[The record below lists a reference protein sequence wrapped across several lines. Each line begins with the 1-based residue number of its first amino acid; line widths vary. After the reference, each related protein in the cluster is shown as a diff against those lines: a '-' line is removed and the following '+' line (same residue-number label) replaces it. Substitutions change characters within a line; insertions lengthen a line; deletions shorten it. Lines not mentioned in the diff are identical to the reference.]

1 MILIGAMSDEEERT
15 TLLLVA
21 KIFLVEERV
30 FKLARRARN
39 KNENN
44 NKEKNK

>member
-1 MILIGAMSDEEERT
+1 MILIGSMSDEEERDMI
-15 TLLLVA
+15 LLVTRV
-21 KIFLVEERV
+21 FVVEERI
-30 FKLARRARN
+30 FEITKHMRN

>member
-1 MILIGAMSDEEERT
+1 VILIGSMSDEEERDMI
-15 TLLLVA
+15 LLVA
-21 KIFLVEERV
+21 KVFLVEERMWELT
-30 FKLARRARN
+30 KHMRN

>member
-1 MILIGAMSDEEERT
+1 MSDEEERGMI
-15 TLLLVA
+15 LLVA
-21 KIFLVEERV
+21 KVFLVEERI
-30 FKLARRARN
+30 FKLAKRVRN

>member
-1 MILIGAMSDEEERT
+1 VILIGSMSDEEET
-15 TLLLVA
+15 NMMLLVT
-21 KIFLVEERV
+21 KVFVVEERI
-30 FKLARRARN
+30 FEITKHMRN